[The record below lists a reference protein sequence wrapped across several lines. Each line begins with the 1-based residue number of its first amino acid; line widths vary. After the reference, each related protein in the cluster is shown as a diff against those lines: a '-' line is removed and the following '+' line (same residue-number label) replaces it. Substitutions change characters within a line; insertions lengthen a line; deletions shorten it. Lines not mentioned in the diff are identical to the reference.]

1 MTMSKP
7 QVTPQ
12 KFVFAEEGTILY
24 SNKPENEIEFPGL
37 KVTVE
42 IDAYKTN
49 KNDLK
54 EKLKSIFEE
63 VLEYFD

>member
-1 MTMSKP
+1 MT
-7 QVTPQ
+7 
-12 KFVFAEEGTILY
+12 LH

-49 KNDLK
+49 KHVLK
-54 EKLKSIFEE
+54 EKLESIFEE
-63 VLEYFD
+63 VLGYFD

>member
-1 MTMSKP
+1 MIMTKT
-7 QVTPQ
+7 QVIPQ
-12 KFVFAEEGTILY
+12 KFVFAEEGMTLY

-49 KNDLK
+49 KHVLK
-54 EKLKSIFEE
+54 EKLESIFEE
-63 VLEYFD
+63 VLGYFD

>member
-1 MTMSKP
+1 MTKP

-12 KFVFAEEGTILY
+12 KFVFAEEGTILQ
-24 SNKPENEIEFPGL
+24 SNKPENDVEFPGL

-49 KNDLK
+49 KKILK
-54 EKLKSIFEE
+54 NKLGSIFEE

>member
-1 MTMSKP
+1 MTMTKS
-7 QVTPQ
+7 QVIPQ
-12 KFVFAEEGTILY
+12 KFVFTEEGTILY
-24 SNKPENEIEFPGL
+24 SNKSENEIEFPGL

-49 KNDLK
+49 KSVL
-54 EKLKSIFEE
+54 KLKLQSIFEE

>member
-1 MTMSKP
+1 MTKP

-12 KFVFAEEGTILY
+12 KFVFAEEGTILQ
-24 SNKPENEIEFPGL
+24 SNRPENDVEFPGL

-42 IDAYKTN
+42 IDEYKTS
-49 KNDLK
+49 KEILK
-54 EKLKSIFEE
+54 SKLGSIFEE

>member
-1 MTMSKP
+1 MSKP

-12 KFVFAEEGTILY
+12 KFVFAEEGTVLC
-24 SNKPENEIEFPGL
+24 SNRPENDIEFPGL

-42 IDAYKTN
+42 IDAFKTN

-54 EKLKSIFEE
+54 EKLQSIFEE